1 MYAER
6 RLKLVEEQIF
16 SLLPEWTLRPVVDAL
31 QVMRG
36 IALINSV
43 VLREAGWLRLLACL
57 GLAGEPLLDLAGFAS
72 FLAVTACHR
81 VVRYREIPLP
91 VLSCFGL
98 PFYGY
103 AQAVD
108 R

>member
-16 SLLPEWTLRPVVDAL
+16 SLLPEWTLCPVVDAL

-57 GLAGEPLLDLAGFAS
+57 
-72 FLAVTACHR
+72 
-81 VVRYREIPLP
+81 VVI
-91 VLSCFGL
+91 VLSGIARYHCPSFPAL
-98 PFYGY
+98 VCPSM
-103 AQAVD
+103 VTLK